1 MGRMLE
7 VFKQDSHAD
16 DNAEETLAQD
26 SHAEQDVELET
37 ANQEMPFI
45 EVGSG
50 AAGVDASPD
59 VRALMKEMPQSVR
72 LAPIL
77 TLHQPHEPIAPK
89 SKPILRPRLV
99 TYRPFSAE
107 AEGRSAA
114 RKHWWHKLH
123 SPKSPQAL
131 EFQALLQ
138 ELTTS
143 TSQATSQSW
152 LFTSQDDDLAT
163 ALTLRLALVAAD
175 LGGKQAVIIDA
186 KGRQANLGE
195 MIGLPEAPGL
205 KEFLRGET
213 SLDQIMRESGYGKLM
228 VITAGLSS
236 GGWLDRPVGL
246 ACHQLLDQLHDRFS
260 WIFIDAGRWRNQS
273 EPELLASFCSGVFM
287 AVKEESEANAEALDL
302 ANNMRARGIALKGS
316 IVVGRFES

>member
-1 MGRMLE
+1 MLE
-7 VFKQDSHAD
+7 VFKQDGHTD
-16 DNAEETLAQD
+16 ENAEETLALD
-26 SHAEQDVELET
+26 SLSELEVEVET

-50 AAGVDASPD
+50 AAGVDASAD

-77 TLHQPHEPIAPK
+77 TLHQPHEPVAPK
-89 SKPILRPRLV
+89 SKTNLRPRLV
-99 TYRPFSAE
+99 TYRPFSAD
-107 AEGRSAA
+107 AEGRGAA

-123 SPKSPQAL
+123 SPKTSQAL
-131 EFQALLQ
+131 EFQALLE
-138 ELTTS
+138 ELTAS
-143 TSQATSQSW
+143 TPQATSQSW
-152 LFTSQDDDLAT
+152 LFTSQDDELAT

-175 LGGKQAVIIDA
+175 LGKKQAVIIDA

-205 KEFLRGET
+205 KEFLRGDA
-213 SLDQIMRESGYGKLM
+213 SVDQITRESGYGKLT

-260 WIFIDAGRWRNQS
+260 WIFIDAGRWRDQS
-273 EPELLASFCSGVFM
+273 ETELLASFCTGVFL
-287 AVKEESEANAEALDL
+287 AVKEDSEANAEAVEL
-302 ANNMRARGIALKGS
+302 ANNFRARGIALKGS
-316 IVVGRFES
+316 IVVGNFEG